1 MNDSNVKKITS
12 KLFSNSRM
20 ELDFF
25 MYLPNGI
32 WGSKDRTTININ
44 LNPVIYLR
52 YKSNKRVSEEYEFGK
67 AAFKITPR
75 NLYQVIKFFNTI
87 VTWFYDD
94 KYQDLFLLNDDNNLI
109 FNADYKSL
117 HVSTKRSDYDN
128 QIMQAIPTVIQLGDK
143 SYEGVHLYV
152 NKSIYCISLTFEEV
166 SMIFSIL
173 KDFQFSTEVTKVLA
187 AYQYIVSHDVI
198 STGESTMGKKTPFD

>member
-1 MNDSNVKKITS
+1 
-12 KLFSNSRM
+12 
-20 ELDFF
+20 
-25 MYLPNGI
+25 
-32 WGSKDRTTININ
+32 
-44 LNPVIYLR
+44 
-52 YKSNKRVSEEYEFGK
+52 
-67 AAFKITPR
+67 
-75 NLYQVIKFFNTI
+75 

-187 AYQYIVSHDVI
+187 AYQYIVSHDAI